1 MMESVLQLYGL
12 AMVILPVYAFV
23 SLRKRMRRE
32 HLARQAALLRYVG
45 LVIAPIVTYACL
57 YGLARAIDAIVPSS
71 VLPEEATPGFV
82 LAMVL
87 GVLVWLLGTTIFLL
101 SLIFMQKPA
110 EPGPRGN
117 RANVVER

>member
-23 SLRKRMRRE
+23 SLRKRIRHE
-32 HLARQAALLRYVG
+32 HLSMQAALLRYIG
-45 LVIAPIVTYACL
+45 LVIAPIATYACV
-57 YGLARAIDAIVPSS
+57 YGLGWAIDAIVPFS
-71 VLPEEATPGFV
+71 VVPQEAIPGFV
-82 LAMVL
+82 LAVVL
-87 GVLVWLLGTTIFLL
+87 GVLVWLLATATFLL

-110 EPGPRGN
+110 GPNSRGN